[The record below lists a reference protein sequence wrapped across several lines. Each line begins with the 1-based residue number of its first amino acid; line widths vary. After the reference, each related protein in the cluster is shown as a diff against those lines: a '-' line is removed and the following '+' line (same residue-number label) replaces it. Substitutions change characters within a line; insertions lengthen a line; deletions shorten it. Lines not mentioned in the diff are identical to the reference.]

1 MPEKNQ
7 PEKSNPSPPVEAVD
21 ATGAQKTIASTTVVT
36 TDTESGLTPAEK
48 QSLKETPIDDSPDE
62 GDSVQVV
69 DSAAPIVVE
78 PTINAS
84 RSAWGVGF
92 EILKLF
98 LIPILIVAAFAAGI
112 AMIGVAQRNDWISS
126 GTGESSQAAM
136 AADEEA
142 SDVSYICPMM
152 CVPPTN
158 KPGRCPVCAME
169 LVPAASGSSSGPSS
183 TIEIDPRS
191 RRVAGIQT
199 TAAKT
204 DTLYREVR
212 GVGEISYDEST
223 LKTLSAY
230 IDGRIEKLYADY
242 TGATVKK
249 GDKLAMLYSPDLYSA
264 QAEYVRTMQFSNKS
278 TASNS
283 RVGDSNRRMLSS
295 SRARLIEL
303 GMTEDQV
310 TNLEQTKAPARTI
323 GLYAPMSGTVIEMM
337 TKTGQYIKA
346 GTPVYKLADL
356 STVWLVLE
364 LFPEDAR
371 LIQIGQTV
379 TATTK
384 ANAQEPTAGI
394 VEFVE
399 PTVDPKMRTVGVRI
413 AIKNENGQ
421 LKPGEFARA
430 TIKIP
435 LLSEDG
441 EAQPTVLIPRNSL
454 LSVGQTSIVYV
465 EGKPGVFEIR
475 RVKTGPTVDGM
486 VAVFEGI
493 EAGENVVFKSTFLLD
508 AQMQLQGNPSLI
520 DPDKAV
526 ADDESQLTEAEQEEI
541 RKAFEPL
548 SEADRKLAEAQVIC
562 PVTEVR
568 LGSMGMGTPI
578 KLEIEGRTVFI
589 CCEGCRDGWVNDPAK
604 YFKILDDYLSGESKK
619 PELTDAQLD
628 EIRDALAPLSE
639 EDRKLAEAQVICPV
653 TEVRLGSMGMGTPI
667 KLEIEGRTV
676 FICCEGC
683 RDGWVNDPAKYFKIL
698 DDYAAGNSGKQSTPS
713 NDRSA
718 MPAMDLPTMELPT
731 MDLPKM
737 ELPK

>member
-36 TDTESGLTPAEK
+36 TDTESGLTPAEM

-112 AMIGVAQRNDWISS
+112 AMIGVAQRNDWIVS
-126 GTGESSQAAM
+126 GNGDGSSQAAM
-136 AADEEA
+136 AADEGA

-230 IDGRIEKLYADY
+230 IDGRIEELYADY
-242 TGATVKK
+242 TGVTVKK

-264 QAEYVRTMQFSNKS
+264 QAEYVRSMEFSNKS

-283 RVGDSNRRMLSS
+283 RIGDSNRRMLSS
-295 SRARLIEL
+295 SRTRLIEL

-356 STVWLVLE
+356 NTVWLVLE

-371 LIQIGQTV
+371 LIQIGQQV

-384 ANAQEPTAGI
+384 SNALGPTEGT

-413 AIKNENGQ
+413 SIKNKNGE

-493 EAGENVVFKSTFLLD
+493 EAGENVVSKSTFLLD

-604 YFKILDDYLSGESKK
+604 YFKILDDY
-619 PELTDAQLD
+619 
-628 EIRDALAPLSE
+628 
-639 EDRKLAEAQVICPV
+639 
-653 TEVRLGSMGMGTPI
+653 
-667 KLEIEGRTV
+667 
-676 FICCEGC
+676 
-683 RDGWVNDPAKYFKIL
+683 
-698 DDYAAGNSGKQSTPS
+698 AAGNSGKQSTPL

-718 MPAMDLPTMELPT
+718 MPAMDLPTMDLPT
-731 MDLPKM
+731 MDLPTM

>member
-1 MPEKNQ
+1 MPEKNH
-7 PEKSNPSPPVEAVD
+7 PEKANSAPPIEAV
-21 ATGAQKTIASTTVVT
+21 ASTGAQKTTASTTVVT
-36 TDTESGLTPAEK
+36 TDADSGLTPAEK
-48 QSLKETPIDDSPDE
+48 QSLKETPIDDSLDKD
-62 GDSVQVV
+62 DSVQVV

-84 RSAWGVGF
+84 RSAWGVGL

-98 LIPILIVAAFAAGI
+98 LIPILILAAFAGGI

-126 GTGESSQAAM
+126 GNGG
-136 AADEEA
+136 EA
-142 SDVSYICPMM
+142 SQVGMASAEAASNVSYICPMM

-191 RRVAGIQT
+191 RRVAGIET
-199 TAAKT
+199 TVAKL

-230 IDGRIEKLYADY
+230 IDGRIEELYADY
-242 TGATVKK
+242 TGVTVKQ

-264 QAEYVRTMQFSNKS
+264 QAEYVRTLEFSNKS

-283 RVGDSNRRMLSS
+283 RIGDSNRRMLSS

-310 TNLEQTKAPARTI
+310 ANLEKTKTPDRRI

-371 LIQIGQTV
+371 LIQLGQKV

-384 ANAQEPTAGI
+384 SNAQGQTEGT

-399 PTVDPKMRTVGVRI
+399 PIVDPKMRTVGIRI
-413 AIKNENGQ
+413 SIKNENGE

-465 EGKPGVFEIR
+465 EGKPGVFEMR

-493 EAGENVVFKSTFLLD
+493 EAGENVVSRSTFLLD

-526 ADDESQLTEAEQEEI
+526 VDDVSQLTEAEQEEI
-541 RKAFEPL
+541 RNAFEPL
-548 SEADRKLAEAQVIC
+548 SEADRKLAKAQVIC

-578 KLEIEGRTVFI
+578 KLEMEGQTVFI
-589 CCEGCRDGWVNDPAK
+589 CCEGCRDGWVNDP
-604 YFKILDDYLSGESKK
+604 D
-619 PELTDAQLD
+619 
-628 EIRDALAPLSE
+628 
-639 EDRKLAEAQVICPV
+639 
-653 TEVRLGSMGMGTPI
+653 
-667 KLEIEGRTV
+667 
-676 FICCEGC
+676 
-683 RDGWVNDPAKYFKIL
+683 KYFKIL
-698 DDYAAGNSGKQSTPS
+698 DDYAAGNSSSPTTPS
-713 NDRSA
+713 NDNSA
-718 MPAMDLPTMELPT
+718 MPTMALPTMELPK
-731 MDLPKM
+731 MDLPQM
-737 ELPK
+737 ELPE

>member
-7 PEKSNPSPPVEAVD
+7 PEKSNPSPPVEVVD

-36 TDTESGLTPAEK
+36 TDTESGLTPAEM

-112 AMIGVAQRNDWISS
+112 AMIGVAQRNDWIVSDN
-126 GTGESSQAAM
+126 GDGSSQAGM
-136 AADEEA
+136 AVDEGA

-230 IDGRIEKLYADY
+230 IDGRIEELYADY
-242 TGATVKK
+242 TGVTVKK

-264 QAEYVRTMQFSNKS
+264 QAEYVRSMEFSNKS

-283 RVGDSNRRMLSS
+283 RIGDSNRRMLSS
-295 SRARLIEL
+295 SRTRLIEL

-371 LIQIGQTV
+371 LIQLGQKV

-384 ANAQEPTAGI
+384 SNAQGQTEGT

-413 AIKNENGQ
+413 SIKNENGE

-493 EAGENVVFKSTFLLD
+493 EAGENVVSKSTFLLD

-541 RKAFEPL
+541 RKSFEPL
-548 SEADRKLAEAQVIC
+548 SEADRKLAKAQVIC

-568 LGSMGMGTPI
+568 LGSMGTPI
-578 KLEIEGRTVFI
+578 KLEIEGRTVFV
-589 CCEGCRDGWVNDPAK
+589 CCEGCRDG
-604 YFKILDDYLSGESKK
+604 L
-619 PELTDAQLD
+619 
-628 EIRDALAPLSE
+628 
-639 EDRKLAEAQVICPV
+639 
-653 TEVRLGSMGMGTPI
+653 
-667 KLEIEGRTV
+667 
-676 FICCEGC
+676 
-683 RDGWVNDPAKYFKIL
+683 VNDPAKYFKIL
-698 DDYAAGNSGKQSTPS
+698 DDYAAGNSGKQPAPL

-718 MPAMDLPTMELPT
+718 MPAMDLPTMDLPT
-731 MDLPKM
+731 MDLPTMDLPTM